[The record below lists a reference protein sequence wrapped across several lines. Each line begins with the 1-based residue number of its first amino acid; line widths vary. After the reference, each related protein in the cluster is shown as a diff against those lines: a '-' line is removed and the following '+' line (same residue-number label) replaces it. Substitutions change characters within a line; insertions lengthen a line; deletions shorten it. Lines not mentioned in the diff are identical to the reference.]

1 LAVVGS
7 TFKSAAE
14 SDAVWER
21 FLPSHYRD
29 IITRAVDFP
38 NLTPSSSF
46 ASKKQLYLWLS
57 NHPLLIDQGTKLHG
71 TSQLYGATHPA
82 IGDGYPYPSP
92 GAYGFEYQPTE
103 VAVGVSG
110 SESETQ
116 SVYLDPEGGQRLQ
129 YQIVP
134 RNPVFRRS
142 FSIGNRRRQRTTSVL
157 NGDSCDRK
165 YPKARGDGWMEIE
178 MGEYFNKG
186 GGGED
191 EELEMSVME
200 VERGDWKSG
209 LIVQGIEIRPKSGF
223 KNYDMH
229 GNTQRREET
238 GGWRFLFNK
247 GGGGEDEELE
257 MSVMEVERGD
267 WKSGLIVQG
276 IEIRPE
282 IDACRLA
289 VVGSTFKSAGESDA
303 VWERFLPS
311 HYKDII
317 TRAVDFPNPT
327 PSSPFASKKQLYLWL
342 SDHPLLIDQGTM
354 SFSLE
359 KSSGRICYMLAARNL
374 AIVWGDTPSYWRW
387 ISIPESR
394 FSEVAELINVCWLE
408 IRGKI
413 NTSMLSPN
421 TTYAAFFVFKSTADA
436 YGFEYHPTEVAVGVS
451 GSESETQSVYLDPE
465 RGQRLQFQIV
475 PRKPVFRRGF
485 GISNR
490 WRQRTTSVLNGES
503 CDRKYPKV
511 RGDGWMEIEM
521 GEYFNKG
528 GGGEDEELEM
538 SVMEVE
544 RGDWK
549 SGLIV
554 QGIEIRPKVVDK

>member
-1 LAVVGS
+1 MAVVDVLPEGCIANVASLTSPQDACRLAVVGS

-38 NLTPSSSF
+38 NLTPSSS
-46 ASKKQLYLWLS
+46 S
-57 NHPLLIDQGTKLHG
+57 
-71 TSQLYGATHPA
+71 
-82 IGDGYPYPSP
+82 
-92 GAYGFEYQPTE
+92 
-103 VAVGVSG
+103 
-110 SESETQ
+110 
-116 SVYLDPEGGQRLQ
+116 
-129 YQIVP
+129 
-134 RNPVFRRS
+134 
-142 FSIGNRRRQRTTSVL
+142 
-157 NGDSCDRK
+157 
-165 YPKARGDGWMEIE
+165 
-178 MGEYFNKG
+178 
-186 GGGED
+186 
-191 EELEMSVME
+191 
-200 VERGDWKSG
+200 
-209 LIVQGIEIRPKSGF
+209 
-223 KNYDMH
+223 
-229 GNTQRREET
+229 
-238 GGWRFLFNK
+238 
-247 GGGGEDEELE
+247 
-257 MSVMEVERGD
+257 
-267 WKSGLIVQG
+267 
-276 IEIRPE
+276 
-282 IDACRLA
+282 
-289 VVGSTFKSAGESDA
+289 
-303 VWERFLPS
+303 
-311 HYKDII
+311 
-317 TRAVDFPNPT
+317 
-327 PSSPFASKKQLYLWL
+327 FASKKQLYLWL
-342 SDHPLLIDQGTM
+342 SDHPLLIDQGTKIKKEEGDRVELDADKEVDEEIVKEVAIQVDDTKIVTDVGDQVVEDQNNCTLEVVDTNISELHNSKM
-354 SFSLE
+354 DDCYKVALQVATVERVDDDIDKPKEEKSIEFITTTTVDEHSLEAIQLSTIGVHVPLEKDILMAGNNFLDTKSFSLE

-421 TTYAAFFVFKSTADA
+421 TTYAAFFVFKSTAGA
-436 YGFEYHPTEVAVGVS
+436 YGFEYQPAEVAVGVS

-465 RGQRLQFQIV
+465 GGQRLQYQIV
-475 PRKPVFRRGF
+475 PRNPVFRRSFSIG
-485 GISNR
+485 NR
-490 WRQRTTSVLNGES
+490 WRQRTTSVLNGDS
-503 CDRKYPKV
+503 CDRKYPKA